1 MTSEKRGSKVHRRY
15 NDFVQ
20 LFGLLIQKYSNRM
33 IPRLPPKQLN
43 LVTVCQLEER
53 RVGLQRWLRLMS
65 HHPVMSDEVIFITFL
80 TDTSGQHVQQMQK
93 QFQNNTDE
101 FDNLDPN
108 IQLPLLD
115 YDILFDNRDLIR
127 SQLSHVM
134 KLRRLVEQQMK
145 REANQ
150 SKDFQDI
157 AHIVKSVMQETNDLN
172 LRDYPKKFYDISKE
186 SEKVSRGQQQQQAV
200 IERLTM
206 IIEMLIAHS
215 DMCDRIERI
224 QQTLMHALNNC
235 AQKMRLPMQQ
245 EVAKVEY
252 DMLTHKKAFS
262 LGCVIHETKFIRN
275 YLQLLSSILL
285 QFVNE
290 EEKTFTN
297 VSELLK
303 KLIQIESDK
312 MCV

>member
-1 MTSEKRGSKVHRRY
+1 
-15 NDFVQ
+15 
-20 LFGLLIQKYSNRM
+20 
-33 IPRLPPKQLN
+33 
-43 LVTVCQLEER
+43 
-53 RVGLQRWLRLMS
+53 MS
-65 HHPVMSDEVIFITFL
+65 HHPIMSEDDIFITFL

-93 QFQNNTDE
+93 KFTNNSDE

-115 YDILFDNRDLIR
+115 YDVLFDNRDLIR
-127 SQLSHVM
+127 SQLSHVI
-134 KLRRLVEQQMK
+134 KLRRLFVQQSK
-145 REANQ
+145 RELSQA
-150 SKDFQDI
+150 KDFHDI
-157 AHIVKSVMQETNDLN
+157 AHIVTSVMRETNDLN
-172 LRDYPKKFYDISKE
+172 LRDYPKKFADISKK
-186 SEKVSRGQQQQQAV
+186 SEKVSRGLQQQKAV

-206 IIEMLIAHS
+206 IVEMLIAHS

-235 AQKMRLPMQQ
+235 AQKMRIPSQQ
-245 EVAKVEY
+245 EIAKVEY

-262 LGCVIHETKFIRN
+262 LGCVISETKFIRN

-285 QFVNE
+285 QFVVE

-303 KLIQIESDK
+303 NLIKIESDK
-312 MCV
+312 MN